1 MFNDLHGFITFFVN
15 YFVYIFIIDKSWRTV
30 TALGTKVSLQC
41 LLTSVLCT
49 QLYFVLLS
57 MFCTECVSLPCKLP
71 FRLFL
76 HLRVISFTQGQKW
89 QGNEELKYLYAPQ

>member
-1 MFNDLHGFITFFVN
+1 MSNDLHCFITFFVN

-57 MFCTECVSLPCKLP
+57 MF
-71 FRLFL
+71 
-76 HLRVISFTQGQKW
+76 
-89 QGNEELKYLYAPQ
+89 LY